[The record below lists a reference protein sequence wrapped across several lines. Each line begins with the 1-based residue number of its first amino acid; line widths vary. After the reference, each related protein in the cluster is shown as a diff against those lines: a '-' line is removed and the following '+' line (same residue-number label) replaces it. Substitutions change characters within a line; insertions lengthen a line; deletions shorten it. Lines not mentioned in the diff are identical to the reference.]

1 MLLLDEPTSALDNAT
16 QAQVLHAFESRAI
29 TRVMLAHRLNTI
41 QDADLILVLEK
52 GQLVEQGRYD
62 DLLKQGG
69 VFTQLMARQLL

>member
-1 MLLLDEPTSALDNAT
+1 M
-16 QAQVLHAFESRAI
+16 V
-29 TRVMLAHRLNTI
+29 AHRLNTI